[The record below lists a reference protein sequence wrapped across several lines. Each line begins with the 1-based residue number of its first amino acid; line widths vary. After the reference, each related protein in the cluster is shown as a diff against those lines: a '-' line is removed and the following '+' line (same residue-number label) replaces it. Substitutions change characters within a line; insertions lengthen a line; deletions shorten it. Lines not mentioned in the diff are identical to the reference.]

1 MKGGRSSVSSEA
13 GDVDPSVAARPY
25 SCSVLAVGTELLL
38 GHVVDTNSAFIG
50 ERLARAGIDSHFHVH
65 VGDNLGRI
73 AAALKTL
80 LAMSD
85 AVIVCGGLGPTQDD
99 ISREAMAAALGVG
112 MERDA
117 EMVGRIGD
125 LFARRGRTMAD
136 NNLRQAERP
145 VGASFIGQELGTAPG
160 LVFPVP
166 GGEGE
171 RVVYAVPGVPE
182 EMREMLERAVIPDL
196 QRRAGPRSVI
206 VSRML
211 RTWGTAESTLAELIG
226 DRVDQQ
232 TNPTIAFLASGVEGI
247 KVRLTAKASDLD
259 EATKLLDAEEAE
271 LREVLGPLV
280 FGVDDESMEKAVGD
294 LLRAHDLMLGVA
306 ESLTGGMVGSRLA
319 EVPGSSDWFRG
330 SIVAYDSQVKFDLLG
345 VPEGPVVS
353 GPAAVAM
360 ASGARRVLEA
370 DVGLGVTGVAG
381 PTTQEGQPVGTV
393 FTAVDLDGQVDVK
406 EHHFSGGRQLVRQ
419 LSAISLVDQ
428 LRRRLLDRPAG
439 SG

>member
-1 MKGGRSSVSSEA
+1 MRSESGASGA
-13 GDVDPSVAARPY
+13 GAAPPTTRPY

-50 ERLARAGIDSHFHVH
+50 ERLARAGIDSHIHVH
-65 VGDNLGRI
+65 VGDNLERI
-73 AAALKTL
+73 ASALRML
-80 LAMSD
+80 LATSD

-99 ISREAMAAALGVG
+99 ISREAIAAALGVG
-112 MERDA
+112 VERDPA
-117 EMVGRIGD
+117 MVERIGEM
-125 LFARRGRTMAD
+125 FARRGRKMAA

-160 LVFPVP
+160 LVCPV
-166 GGEGE
+166 GGDAGK
-171 RVVYAVPGVPE
+171 VVYAVPGVPA
-182 EMREMLERAVIPDL
+182 EMREMVERAVVPDL

-211 RTWGTAESTLAELIG
+211 RTWGTPESTLAELIG
-226 DRVDQQ
+226 DRVDHQ

-247 KVRLTAKASDLD
+247 KVRLTAKAPDVD

-294 LLRAHDLMLGVA
+294 LLGAHGLMLGVA

-319 EVPGSSDWFRG
+319 EVPGSSEWFRG
-330 SIVAYDSQVKFDLLG
+330 SIVAYDRQVKFDLLG

-353 GPAAVAM
+353 GPAAAAM

-381 PTTQEGQPVGTV
+381 PTTQDDQPVGTV
-393 FTAVDLDGQVDVK
+393 FTAVDLDGEVDVQ
-406 EHHFSGGRQLVRQ
+406 EHHFAGGRQLVRQ
-419 LSAISLVDQ
+419 LAAISLVDQ
-428 LRRRLLDRPAG
+428 LRRRLLDRADG
-439 SG
+439 SGEG